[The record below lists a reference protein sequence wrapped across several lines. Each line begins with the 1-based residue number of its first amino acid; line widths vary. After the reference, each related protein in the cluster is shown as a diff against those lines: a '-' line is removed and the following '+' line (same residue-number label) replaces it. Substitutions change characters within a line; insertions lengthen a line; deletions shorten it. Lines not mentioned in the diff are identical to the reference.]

1 MFPASQQLARLSL
14 RRPQLP
20 FKALVLLRKSTN
32 TSALAPNRMLARL
45 IGVEYIIS
53 ENLFLTLA
61 DVEKPLWHTHEYE
74 IDRGDNLPLG
84 LLQMMMSL
92 TRDGQ
97 LYDELA
103 YGLKTSLREDDCVPI
118 DSVPRFFNKLTISGA
133 S

>member
-1 MFPASQQLARLSL
+1 
-14 RRPQLP
+14 
-20 FKALVLLRKSTN
+20 
-32 TSALAPNRMLARL
+32 MLARL

-74 IDRGDNLPLG
+74 VKSGVLLIPGVSGPIQRQDREKVCKTYGKTFHFWQIDRGDNLPLG
-84 LLQMMMSL
+84 LPQMMMSL

-103 YGLKTSLREDDCVPI
+103 YGNHIYQFKIT
-118 DSVPRFFNKLTISGA
+118 
-133 S
+133 